1 MKIFKNKSLSRF
13 FSIAS
18 LAMVVL
24 FTSCKKNNYSVDV
37 DAIQTPERAQFVPN
51 NGINRVD
58 YYVTSAGAAYKIP
71 VGITS
76 VSTVDRTL
84 NLTYSSRTAVAGQQ
98 YSAPASIVIKAGQA
112 LDTLSFAGIF
122 AGYPSGRKD
131 TVKIK
136 FSGIEGVSLRD
147 SFELIMT
154 KYCDV
159 IPANLAGNYANTKE
173 YTSSGALSYPSTGG
187 YLTQVKNMT
196 STGATSASLAFAN
209 LYDNGWNDITATMT
223 WATPS
228 TFTVTIPSQL
238 TGDGLRVRTSTA
250 AGAVSTFS
258 SCDNTFTLDVDLL
271 NPTSGAVLSS
281 KYRFV
286 LAR

>member
-98 YSAPASIVIKAGQA
+98 YSAPASILIKAGQA
-112 LDTLSFAGIF
+112 LDTLNFAGIF

-159 IPANLAGNYANTKE
+159 IPANLVGTYANTNE
-173 YTSSGALSYPSTGG
+173 YGSSGAFSYGPYSTK
-187 YLTQVKNMT
+187 VKNMT
-196 STGATSASLAFAN
+196 STGATSASLSFEN

-271 NPTSGAVLSS
+271 NATTGAVASS
-281 KYRFV
+281 KYRFR